1 MVNSKQRLALLASA
15 KAHRVIIVGGG
26 AAGLELA
33 TQLSDSSGF
42 SVTLIDRVRT
52 HVWKPKLHEIAA
64 GTMDIASHEVGYL
77 AHARKHGFEFR
88 IGEMT
93 RLDREGKEVWLAP
106 YIDAEGEEVTPARSF
121 GYDTLVIAVGSQSN
135 DFGTPGVRENTL
147 KLESLGDASRFNRK
161 LMNACFRRQAS
172 ALDDEPKALRVCIIG
187 AGATGVELASEL
199 LRTGKEVYATGST
212 REVNRQGIEVH
223 LIEAAERIL
232 PALPARL
239 SFAASRLLAGQGV
252 EVHTAA
258 KVKAVHATDVE
269 LDDGRRLPAEL
280 TVWAAGIKAPAFLK
294 ELAGLESNRLGQLV
308 VGPSLQTTRDARIF
322 AIGDCAACPTTDGQ
336 GVVPPRAQAAHQQAQ
351 HLARHLHAYAKG
363 RPVPGYRY
371 RDFGSLISLGQFSTV
386 GSLMGGLVGRSMF
399 IEGLFAKSMYLAMY
413 KKHEL
418 AIHGWRRM
426 VLESLARM
434 LSSGG
439 RSRVKLH

>member
-1 MVNSKQRLALLASA
+1 MLKPKQRLARLPGANP
-15 KAHRVIIVGGG
+15 HRVVVVGGG

-33 TQLSDSSGF
+33 TQLSNQGGF
-42 SVTLIDRVRT
+42 EVTLIDRVRT

-64 GTMDIASHEVGYL
+64 GTMDMASHEVGFL
-77 AHARKHGFEFR
+77 SHARKHGFEFR

-93 RLDREGKEVWLAP
+93 GLDRDRQQVWLAP
-106 YIDAEGEEVTPARSF
+106 YVDSEGEEVTPARSF
-121 GYDTLVIAVGSQSN
+121 QYETLVIAVGSQSN
-135 DFGTPGVRENTL
+135 DFGTPGVREHTL

-161 LMNACFRRQAS
+161 LMNACFRRQAN
-172 ALDDEPKALRVCIIG
+172 AVGDEPQPLRVCIIG

-199 LRTGKEVYATGST
+199 LRTGKEVYASGADRNVS
-212 REVNRQGIEVH
+212 RQGIEVH

-239 SFAASRLLAGQGV
+239 SVAARRLLSRQGV
-252 EVHTAA
+252 EVHIAA
-258 KVKAVHATDVE
+258 KVKQVHATGVE
-269 LDDGRRLPAEL
+269 LEDGRRLPAEL
-280 TVWAAGIKAPAFLK
+280 IVWAAGIKAPAFLK

-308 VGPSLQTTRDARIF
+308 VTPSLQTTKDSRVF
-322 AIGDCAACPTTDGQ
+322 AIGDCAACPTADGK
-336 GVVPPRAQAAHQQAQ
+336 GFVPPRAQAAHQQAQ
-351 HLARHLHAYAKG
+351 HLAEHLRAYASG
-363 RPVPGYRY
+363 APVPNYRY

-386 GSLMGGLVGRSMF
+386 GSLMGGLVGKNMF

-418 AIHGWRRM
+418 AIHGWRR
-426 VLESLARM
+426 VILESLARM